1 MAFRKWNL
9 GTLKTMKPKRTLSR
23 LLKILIDTAM
33 YAGMLYLMSY
43 RPGRGLF
50 AHGTAGC
57 AVFALFVLHHLLN
70 IGWYTGFRRGSW
82 NTARRL
88 FVGTNT
94 LLTMSMLLLA
104 ASSVMLSGEVFAVLP
119 FLPAGQGARTLHT
132 VSAAWC
138 FVFTVLHIGL
148 HTHAPLLRLRKKAAG
163 TKAVFLL
170 YAAYGLFGAAGLGS
184 FVLSGLWRSLFALP
198 GAAPYVS
205 DAAFY
210 ALYVLMTA
218 AGAISV
224 HAALSVLNC
233 QRSPVSTA

>member
-1 MAFRKWNL
+1 
-9 GTLKTMKPKRTLSR
+9 MKPKRTLSR

-94 LLTMSMLLLA
+94 LLTVSMLLLA

-119 FLPAGQGARTLHT
+119 FLPAGQGVRTLHT

-148 HTHAPLLRLRKKAAG
+148 HTHAPLLRL
-163 TKAVFLL
+163 
-170 YAAYGLFGAAGLGS
+170 AAGLGS
-184 FVLSGLWRSLFALP
+184 FVLSGLWRSLLALP

-224 HAALSVLNC
+224 HAALSVLNR